1 VIPPFEPPDD
11 DREFVHV
18 TRVGFHT
25 PEPVRPEAA

>member
-11 DREFVHV
+11 DREFVRV

-25 PEPVRPEAA
+25 LEAARPVDA

>member
-18 TRVGFHT
+18 TRVGFRT
-25 PEPVRPEAA
+25 PDPVRPVDA